1 MQQMVYTIRLDLRNT
16 GIVNT
21 SLRLKQGDSGIKI
34 VVNVFNGGVAVFDSS
49 TTPKIVFRRPDGAA
63 VMADMTVES
72 QSYSYTLV
80 GNELQVPGK
89 ELIDVKFPLGD
100 TGRESTL
107 SCSIEVVPDTIT
119 PNTHGSDIYDNDLS
133 EWLAEIMEEA
143 SDLKGIESI
152 TKTSTSGDVDTYTIL
167 YSDGS
172 TSTFQVTNGKSAYDY
187 AVEGGYEGTEEEFAE
202 YIADIP
208 EYVDDAEAA
217 ATLSESYAKGGTNT
231 RTGEDT
237 DNSYY
242 YSQQSL
248 ASSQEAEAQADRAE
262 FYADF
267 VTPHFII
274 ANNRLYMRDDAG
286 VEFTVAN
293 NRLYI
298 RTAS

>member
-1 MQQMVYTIRLDLRNT
+1 MQQMVYTIRLDLRDT

-49 TTPKIVFRRPDGAA
+49 IIPKIVFRRSDGASVQA
-63 VMADMTVES
+63 NMTVES
-72 QSYSYTLV
+72 SAYSYTLV
-80 GNELQVPGK
+80 GNELQTPGK
-89 ELIDVKFPLGD
+89 ELIDVNFPLGD
-100 TGRESTL
+100 TGRESTV

-119 PNTHGSDIYDNDLS
+119 PNTGGSGIYDNDLS
-133 EWLAEIMEEA
+133 EWLAEILEHA
-143 SDLKGIESI
+143 SELKGIESI
-152 TKTSTSGDVDTYTIL
+152 TKTGSSGYIDTYTIL

-172 TSTFQVTNGKSAYDY
+172 TDTYQITNGKSAYDY

-231 RTGEDT
+231 RTGENT

-298 RTAS
+298 KSA

>member
-1 MQQMVYTIRLDLRNT
+1 MEQVSYNLRLDLKDT

-21 SLRLKQGDSGIKI
+21 GFRLKQGDSGMKI
-34 VVNVFNGGVAVFDSS
+34 AVSIFNRGVNVFDSS
-49 TTPKIVFRRPDGAA
+49 TTPKIVFRRPDGAS
-63 VMADMTVES
+63 VMANMTIGSSVYE
-72 QSYSYTLV
+72 YVFV
-80 GNELQVPGK
+80 GNELQQPGT
-89 ELIDVKFPLGD
+89 ELMDVKFTLPND
-100 TGRESTL
+100 RRESTV
-107 SCSIEVVPDTIT
+107 SCSFVVVPDTIT
-119 PNTHGSDIYDNDLS
+119 PNAHGSGIYDNDLS

-143 SDLKGIESI
+143 SELKGIESI
-152 TKTSTSGDVDTYTIL
+152 TKTGTSGDVDTYTIL

-172 TSTFQVTNGKSAYDY
+172 TSTFQVTNGKSAYEY

-231 RTGEDT
+231 RTGENT

-248 ASSQEAEAQADRAE
+248 ASFQEAEAQADRAE